1 MNSITAEVLKQTLFD
16 KGLESIQDFL
26 GYEIDPKENKDVI
39 DRSLIIWN
47 IVILSLMYIPEMFCI
62 RLHVLFLRMI
72 QGIGK
77 RV

>member
-39 DRSLIIWN
+39 DRRMDEALDQISEAEFDELCRKYGVYEEEWKEIW
-47 IVILSLMYIPEMFCI
+47 M
-62 RLHVLFLRMI
+62 
-72 QGIGK
+72 
-77 RV
+77 